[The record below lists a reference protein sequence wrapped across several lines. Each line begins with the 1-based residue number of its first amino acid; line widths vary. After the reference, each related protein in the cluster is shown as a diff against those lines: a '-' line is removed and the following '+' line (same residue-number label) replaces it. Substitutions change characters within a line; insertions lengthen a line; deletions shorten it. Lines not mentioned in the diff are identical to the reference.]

1 MGKNILI
8 TGANRGIGYALSK
21 NYVEKGDKVFA
32 VCRKSTQALRD
43 LKGVTIIDEID
54 VTDEEKL
61 KNLIHI
67 LENTRLDIVINNA
80 GIMTKEVFGE
90 IKSMDVLQQ
99 FIVNAMAPLRVT
111 EALRRNLSVGSKVI
125 FITSRMGSISD
136 NTSGGYYGYRM
147 SKAALNSAGVSLA
160 QDLKPDNISVVMIH
174 PGFVQTDLVNNQG
187 DINASKSAKNII
199 KRIGQLDIEHSGEF
213 WHANGEML
221 NW

>member
-1 MGKNILI
+1 VGKNILI

-187 DINASKSAKNII
+187 DINASKSAENII

>member
-21 NYVEKGDKVFA
+21 DYVEKGDKVFA

-61 KNLIHI
+61 KYLKHM
-67 LENTRLDIVINNA
+67 LENISLDIVINNA
-80 GIMTKEVFGE
+80 GIMTEEVFGK

-99 FIVNAMAPLRVT
+99 FIVNAMAPLKVT

-136 NTSGGYYGYRM
+136 NTSGSYYGYRM

-160 QDLKPDNISVVMIH
+160 QDLKPDNIAVVMIH

-187 DINASKSAKNII
+187 DIKASKSADNII
-199 KRIGQLDIEHSGEF
+199 KRISQLDIEHSGEF
-213 WHANGEML
+213 WHANGELL